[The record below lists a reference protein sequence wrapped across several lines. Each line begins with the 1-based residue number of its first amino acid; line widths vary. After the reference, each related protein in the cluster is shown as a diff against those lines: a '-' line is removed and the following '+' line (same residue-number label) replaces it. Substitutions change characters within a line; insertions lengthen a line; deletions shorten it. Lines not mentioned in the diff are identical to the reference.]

1 LDHSADAKG
10 RCRSESHESKAIAA
24 SVPER
29 NKRRE
34 GIIHSQQPK
43 EKIMS
48 FTDQDKHVLSD
59 IVTAFSLAIVGVCRA
74 LEQQQNVSPGP
85 IAEAI
90 HTEMGKLP
98 IGSSGQTVTVKDILT
113 NISKGLKGEP
123 IAKVRFP

>member
-1 LDHSADAKG
+1 
-10 RCRSESHESKAIAA
+10 
-24 SVPER
+24 
-29 NKRRE
+29 
-34 GIIHSQQPK
+34 
-43 EKIMS
+43 MS

-90 HTEMGKLP
+90 HTEMGQLP
-98 IGSSGQTVTVKDILT
+98 TGSSGQTVKDILA
-113 NISKGLKGEP
+113 NITKGLKGEP